1 MSATTS
7 SKNLEPWY
15 KQGWPWF
22 LIAIPATS
30 VIVGVSFLTVAIKTW
45 DGLVVDDYYKEGR
58 AIVQT
63 IGRIELAKELGLSAQ
78 MKIRPESVR
87 IDLSA
92 SNIENLPETIR
103 LLISHPTRGGSDQA
117 LVLSG
122 PGGVF
127 EGAITPLSNGR
138 WLFLIEDE
146 SRSWRMN
153 GAAYIPTETEIRI
166 DPAGSPSAADEQK
179 ALGTGRP

>member
-1 MSATTS
+1 MSTS
-7 SKNLEPWY
+7 VSNKTDFVPWY

-30 VIVGVSFLTVAIKTW
+30 VVVGFAFLTVSIKTW

-63 IGRIELAKELGLSAQ
+63 IGRSEHAKELGLSAQ
-78 MKIRPESVR
+78 MKIRPDSLR

-92 SNIENLPETIR
+92 LKPENLPESIR
-103 LLISHPTRGGSDQA
+103 LLISHPTRGGSDQE
-117 LVLSG
+117 LLLSG

-127 EGAITPLSNGR
+127 EGAISPLSKGR

-153 GAAYIPTETEIRI
+153 GAAYLPTETDIRI
-166 DPAGSPSAADEQK
+166 DPTGS
-179 ALGTGRP
+179 

>member
-1 MSATTS
+1 MSAS
-7 SKNLEPWY
+7 PAHKHPEPWY

-22 LIAIPATS
+22 LIALPATA
-30 VIVGVSFLTVAIKTW
+30 VIAGFITLAIAINTW

-63 IGRIELAKELGLSAQ
+63 IGRSEHAKALGLSAQ
-78 MKIRPESVR
+78 LTMRPDSLR

-92 SNIENLPETIR
+92 AKAEHLPESIR
-103 LLISHPTRGGSDQA
+103 LTISHPTRGGSDQA
-117 LVLSG
+117 LLLSG

-127 EGAITPLSNGR
+127 EGAIAPLTNGR

-153 GAAYIPTETEIRI
+153 GAAYIPTETVIRI
-166 DPAGSPSAADEQK
+166 DPAGS
-179 ALGTGRP
+179 

>member
-1 MSATTS
+1 MSVS
-7 SKNLEPWY
+7 VPNKSILVPWY

-22 LIAIPATS
+22 LIALPATA
-30 VIVGVSFLTVAIKTW
+30 VVAGFITLAIAIETF

-63 IGRIELAKELGLSAQ
+63 IGRSERAMDLGLSAQ
-78 MKIRPESVR
+78 MKIRPDSLRV
-87 IDLSA
+87 DLSA
-92 SNIENLPETIR
+92 AKLENLPESIR
-103 LLISHPTRGGSDQA
+103 LTISHPTRGGSDQE
-117 LVLSG
+117 LLLSG

-127 EGAITPLSNGR
+127 QGAIAPLSKGR

-153 GAAYIPTETEIRI
+153 GAAYLPTETDIRI
-166 DPAGSPSAADEQK
+166 DPTGS
-179 ALGTGRP
+179 

>member
-1 MSATTS
+1 MSAS
-7 SKNLEPWY
+7 ASNNNFEPWY

-22 LIAIPATS
+22 LIAFPATA
-30 VIVGVSFLTVAIKTW
+30 VIAGFITLAIAINTF

-63 IGRIELAKELGLSAQ
+63 IGRSEHAKVLGLSAQ
-78 MKIRPESVR
+78 LTIRPEALR

-92 SNIENLPETIR
+92 AKTEDLPESIRVTIT
-103 LLISHPTRGGSDQA
+103 HPTRGGSDQD
-117 LVLSG
+117 LLLSG

-127 EGAITPLSNGR
+127 EGAIAPLSNGR

-153 GAAYIPTETEIRI
+153 GAAYLPTEAGIRI
-166 DPAGSPSAADEQK
+166 DPAGPTSAEDEQK
-179 ALGTGRP
+179 ARGTGRP